1 MKRPTK
7 INTTDDGEIPV
18 IRWSNRRKM
27 AWYALIAI
35 IAGTALFWFA
45 LPLWFTYWTVSLVWI
60 PAMADAYT
68 WFVSLMAIVVVTYL
82 GFKGDLPFLNRL
94 GGWSRG
100 GRGSHSGSGSH
111 SERPVYVEPE
121 EEETD
126 GKEEEYYDAS
136 KH

>member
-1 MKRPTK
+1 MERPKK

-27 AWYALIAI
+27 AWYALISI
-35 IAGTALFWFA
+35 IAGTALFWFG
-45 LPLWFTYWTVSLVWI
+45 LPLWFSHFAISVVWI
-60 PAMADAYT
+60 PAVSDAYT

-94 GGWSRG
+94 GGWNKGKSDY
-100 GRGSHSGSGSH
+100 HPKPD
-111 SERPVYVEPE
+111 RPVYVEPE
-121 EEETD
+121 EEEQ
-126 GKEEEYYDAS
+126 EEYYDAG